1 MAILSLAMS
10 PRDLKERLAR
20 ILIGVDREARGVI
33 ASALQAQGAMAAVL
47 KDALKPILVQN
58 LEGGAALIH
67 CGPFANVA
75 HGNNSVLADLLALK
89 LADYV
94 VTESGFGSEMG
105 AEKLFDIKCPASGL
119 APSAAV
125 ILCSIPAPKL
135 HGGVAIRGRGTP
147 APKRAAVQAGAGRC
161 GKLRHHTASIPLC

>member
-1 MAILSLAMS
+1 MAILSLARS
-10 PRDLKERLAR
+10 PRDLKDRLAR
-20 ILIGVDREARGVI
+20 ILIGVEREGRGVI

-47 KDALKPILVQN
+47 KDALKPNLVQN

-105 AEKLFDIKCPASGL
+105 AEKLFDIKCPAAGL
-119 APSAAV
+119 VPAAAGIV
-125 ILCSIPAPKL
+125 CSITRPEL
-135 HGGVAIRGRGTP
+135 RRGVAVSRRGSP
-147 APKRAAVQAGAGRC
+147 SP
-161 GKLRHHTASIPLC
+161 

>member
-1 MAILSLAMS
+1 MAILSLARS
-10 PRDLKERLAR
+10 PRDLKDRLGR
-20 ILIGVDREARGVI
+20 ILIGVEREGRGVI

-47 KDALKPILVQN
+47 KDALKPNLVQN

-125 ILCSIPAPKL
+125 LVCSIRAPELARGGALRGRGNPAPKKT
-135 HGGVAIRGRGTP
+135 RG
-147 APKRAAVQAGAGRC
+147 AAAARRRR
-161 GKLRHHTASIPLC
+161 KK

>member
-1 MAILSLAMS
+1 MAILSLARS
-10 PRDLKERLAR
+10 PRDLKDRLAR
-20 ILIGVDREARGVI
+20 ILIGVEREGRGVI

-47 KDALKPILVQN
+47 KDALKPNLVQN

-75 HGNNSVLADLLALK
+75 HGNNSILADLLGLK

-105 AEKLFDIKCPASGL
+105 AEKLFDIKCPVAGL
-119 APSAAV
+119 VPSAAV
-125 ILCSIPAPKL
+125 LVCSVRALEL
-135 HGGVAIRGRGTP
+135 HGGIAITGRGP
-147 APKRAAVQAGAGRC
+147 AAPRRPDPAAVGRWRRTPR
-161 GKLRHHTASIPLC
+161 KA

>member
-47 KDALKPILVQN
+47 KDALKPNLVQN

-105 AEKLFDIKCPASGL
+105 AEKLFDIKCPAAGL
-119 APSAAV
+119 VPSAAV
-125 ILCSIPAPKL
+125 IVCSVRALNL
-135 HGGVAIRGRGTP
+135 HGGGPMDKGDTA
-147 APKRAAVQAGAGRC
+147 APTRPY
-161 GKLRHHTASIPLC
+161 I